1 MMVTGMPKPT
11 LSLDGLII
19 GILIAGF
26 ANMAQSIRL
35 VFNQLIKLV
44 NICARCGIY
53 RFALILDSVSTICIP
68 DLPLFENGVAFQ
80 NKYEMAKR
88 TYSTTNLGETNNYE
102 SRKSH
107 TIDLTH
113 INFTFTLNNNLKQ
126 WLNLRNKRSSL
137 NPAFD
142 IGLNSATNSQNNVPN
157 LKIYSKMNSD
167 KNNHV
172 QSKKNPFDI
181 WTHKNKIVRNNYQL
195 DNKN

>member
-19 GILIAGF
+19 GILIACF
-26 ANMAQSIRL
+26 ANMAQLISL

-44 NICARCGIY
+44 NIYARYGIC
-53 RFALILDSVSTICIP
+53 RFALILDSVSTICVP
-68 DLPLFENGVAFQ
+68 DLSLFKNVVTFQ

-88 TYSTTNLGETNNYE
+88 TYSKTNLGEADNYE

-113 INFTFTLNNNLKQ
+113 INFAFTLKNNLKQ
-126 WLNLRNKRSSL
+126 WLNLSNKGPIVNS
-137 NPAFD
+137 AFELE
-142 IGLNSATNSQNNVPN
+142 LNSAANFQNNVPN
-157 LKIYSKMNSD
+157 LKIYSKINSD
-167 KNNHV
+167 KNYHV
-172 QSKKNPFDI
+172 QCKNILFDI
-181 WTHKNKIVRNNYQL
+181 WTRKNKIPRNDYQL

>member
-19 GILIAGF
+19 GILIACF
-26 ANMAQSIRL
+26 ANIAQLISL

-44 NICARCGIY
+44 NVYARCGMC
-53 RFALILDSVSTICIP
+53 RFALILDSVSTICIS

-88 TYSTTNLGETNNYE
+88 TYSTTNLGEANNYE
-102 SRKSH
+102 SRKSY

-113 INFTFTLNNNLKQ
+113 INFAFTLNKSLKK
-126 WLNLRNKRSSL
+126 WVNLRNKRSSL
-137 NPAFD
+137 NSAID
-142 IGLNSATNSQNNVPN
+142 IGINSAANSQNNVLN

-167 KNNHV
+167 KNYQV
-172 QSKKNPFDI
+172 RSKKIIFDI
-181 WTHKNKIVRNNYQL
+181 WTSKYKIVQNYYQL
-195 DNKN
+195 DN